1 MKSLSWNGICTS
13 QWYSLTIKYV
23 KIMMPVKRFNRM
35 PSMLGD
41 LFMEQW
47 PELYTKRNS
56 SPQINVIETDKKFK
70 IEIAAPGMTKDD
82 MRVELNN
89 DNQLVVCLEKEVEKD
104 ANGKE
109 CCGDEDCAKDEKHH
123 YLRREFCY
131 TSFRQIF
138 NLPESVDKDKITAK
152 MSHGVLKIKL
162 PKREGGEKQPEMKM
176 IAIE

>member
-1 MKSLSWNGICTS
+1 
-13 QWYSLTIKYV
+13 
-23 KIMMPVKRFNRM
+23 MMPVKRFNRM

-47 PELYTKRNS
+47 PELYAKRNS
-56 SPQINVIETDKKFK
+56 TPQINVIETDKKFK

-89 DNQLVVCLEKEVEKD
+89 ENQLVVLLEKEVDRD
-104 ANGKE
+104 ADGKE

-123 YLRREFCY
+123 YLRREFSY

-152 MSHGVLKIKL
+152 MSHGVLKIRL

>member
-70 IEIAAPGMTKDD
+70 IEILYV
-82 MRVELNN
+82 R
-89 DNQLVVCLEKEVEKD
+89 
-104 ANGKE
+104 
-109 CCGDEDCAKDEKHH
+109 
-123 YLRREFCY
+123 
-131 TSFRQIF
+131 
-138 NLPESVDKDKITAK
+138 KDK
-152 MSHGVLKIKL
+152 
-162 PKREGGEKQPEMKM
+162 
-176 IAIE
+176 